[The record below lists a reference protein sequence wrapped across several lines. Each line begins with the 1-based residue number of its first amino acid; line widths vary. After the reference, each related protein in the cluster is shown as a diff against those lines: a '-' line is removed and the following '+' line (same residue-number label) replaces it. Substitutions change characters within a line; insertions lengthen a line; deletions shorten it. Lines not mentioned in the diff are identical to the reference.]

1 MAVMALRVDRT
12 RLALSVGFATGLALI
27 LFGFSVAQTGRDA
40 QRLPDVI
47 ASINPGP
54 GDNVLRQSQI
64 VVDFAEPYDAV
75 LVLNGLELPV
85 TRLDE
90 LAGAGAPPRPG
101 AQLDIPPTAI
111 YDPGN
116 FTISFQPQDGAV
128 VESLRQGEQR
138 ATVIFWKIDQTRNE
152 ARSFTW
158 TFMVS

>member
-1 MAVMALRVDRT
+1 MVEMALRVDRT
-12 RLALSVGFATGLALI
+12 RLALSVAFAAGLALI
-27 LFGFSVAQTGRDA
+27 LLGFSVAQTGRDA

-54 GDNVLRQSQI
+54 GDKVLRQSQI
-64 VVDFAEPYDAV
+64 IVDFAEPHDAV

-101 AQLDIPPTAI
+101 AQLEIPPTAI

-116 FTISFQPQDGAV
+116 FIISFQPQEGALI
-128 VESLRQGEQR
+128 ESLRQGEHR
-138 ATVIFWKIDQTRNE
+138 AAVIYWRIDQTRNE
-152 ARSFTW
+152 ARSFSW
-158 TFMVS
+158 TFSVS